1 MFSKENRAN
10 TIHGILLIALFSF
23 AAFYIAEIPFV
34 KSLSFSP
41 LIVGII
47 LGMLYANSLRNKLP
61 ETWVPGIKFCTK
73 QILRAG
79 IVLYGFRLTLTQVAA
94 VGLPAVVIDTIIV
107 AGTIF
112 LGVWLGKLL
121 KMDKD
126 TSLMTATGSAIC
138 GAAAVLEQGRDRWI
152 EALSAALP
160 SDFSIPVTKATT
172 QDPGESIA
180 LAHAA
185 EETMCGEF
193 AESMPEITRIKVL
206 DHGDLAEAVVPDVRP
221 VRAVILA
228 AVLSLFFVVV
238 IFLLWELSRDGI
250 WLPATLR
257 RRYGLHSLGTVESTG
272 FAENVKYLLEKADAH
287 KIAVCGALPEGDP
300 QEAVDRLR
308 ELQPAGR
315 EQTSGRVQP
324 IDREWIAVPSPLL
337 CPESAETLRAA
348 DVVLLA
354 VPAGATVGK
363 RLEAVLEYLTAQD
376 CKVDGAFLW
385 NADETLIRSYYFLP
399 MIGSDTADNDM
410 NTRNTE
416 MEHTK
421 TTQAEGEQA

>member
-1 MFSKENRAN
+1 MEASYGKEPFDLRLLLLRLGSNLWK
-10 TIHGILLIALFSF
+10 ILALT
-23 AAFYIAEIPFV
+23 
-34 KSLSFSP
+34 
-41 LIVGII
+41 I
-47 LGMLYANSLRNKLP
+47 LGTVLFGGGYYVKNVLLQPDPGYAASSTYKVEYVENPNAAGAYYINEATWNSLLHTGEFLDGV
-61 ETWVPGIKFCTK
+61 ETHL
-73 QILRAG
+73 QE
-79 IVLYGFRLTLTQVAA
+79 AA
-94 VGLPAVVIDTIIV
+94 ERG
-107 AGTIF
+107 
-112 LGVWLGKLL
+112 
-121 KMDKD
+121 D
-126 TSLMTATGSAIC
+126 TS
-138 GAAAVLEQGRDRWI
+138 AAAALEQGRDRWI
-152 EALSAALP
+152 KALSAALP

-172 QDPGESIA
+172 QDPEESIA
-180 LAHAA
+180 LAHAV

-238 IFLLWELSRDGI
+238 IFLLWELSRDSI

-257 RRYGLHSLGTVESTG
+257 RRYGIHSLGTVESMG

-287 KIAVCGALPEGDP
+287 KIAVCGALPEADP

-308 ELQPAGR
+308 ELQTTDSEQPTGS
-315 EQTSGRVQP
+315 EQTAGTVQTAV
-324 IDREWIAVPSPLL
+324 REWTAVPSPLL
-337 CPESAETLRAA
+337 CPESAETLREA

-399 MIGSDTADNDM
+399 RAAYPEQET
-410 NTRNTE
+410 
-416 MEHTK
+416 
-421 TTQAEGEQA
+421 AEGIHGGTGR

>member
-1 MFSKENRAN
+1 MEASYGKEPFDLRLLLLRLGRNLWK
-10 TIHGILLIALFSF
+10 ILVLT
-23 AAFYIAEIPFV
+23 
-34 KSLSFSP
+34 
-41 LIVGII
+41 I
-47 LGMLYANSLRNKLP
+47 LGTVLFGGGYYVKNVLLQPAPGYAASSTYKVEYVENPNAAGAYYINEATWNSLLHTGEFLDGV
-61 ETWVPGIKFCTK
+61 ETHL
-73 QILRAG
+73 QE
-79 IVLYGFRLTLTQVAA
+79 AA
-94 VGLPAVVIDTIIV
+94 ERG
-107 AGTIF
+107 
-112 LGVWLGKLL
+112 
-121 KMDKD
+121 D
-126 TSLMTATGSAIC
+126 TSAT
-138 GAAAVLEQGRDRWI
+138 AVLEQGRDRWI

-160 SDFSIPVTKATT
+160 SDFSIPMTKATT

-206 DHGDLAEAVVPDVRP
+206 DHGDHAEAVVPDVRP

-238 IFLLWELSRDGI
+238 IFLLWELSRDSI
-250 WLPATLR
+250 WLPVTLR
-257 RRYGLHSLGTVESTG
+257 RRYLGTVESAG

-287 KIAVCGALPEGDP
+287 KIVVCGALPEADP

-308 ELQPAGR
+308 ELPERA
-315 EQTSGRVQP
+315 QTVGRVQP
-324 IDREWIAVPSPLL
+324 TDREWIAVPSPLL
-337 CPESAETLRAA
+337 CPESAETLREA

-376 CKVDGAFLW
+376 CRVDGAFLW

-399 MIGSDTADNDM
+399 RAADPEQE
-410 NTRNTE
+410 T
-416 MEHTK
+416 
-421 TTQAEGEQA
+421 AEGIHGGTGR

>member
-1 MFSKENRAN
+1 MEASYGKEPFDLRLLLLRLGRNLWK
-10 TIHGILLIALFSF
+10 ILALT
-23 AAFYIAEIPFV
+23 
-34 KSLSFSP
+34 
-41 LIVGII
+41 I
-47 LGMLYANSLRNKLP
+47 LGTVLFGGGYYVKNVLLQPDPGYAASSTYKVEYVENPNAAGAYYINEATWNSLLHTGEFLDGV
-61 ETWVPGIKFCTK
+61 ETHL
-73 QILRAG
+73 QE
-79 IVLYGFRLTLTQVAA
+79 AA
-94 VGLPAVVIDTIIV
+94 ERGE
-107 AGTIF
+107 
-112 LGVWLGKLL
+112 
-121 KMDKD
+121 
-126 TSLMTATGSAIC
+126 S

-152 EALSAALP
+152 EALS
-160 SDFSIPVTKATT
+160 
-172 QDPGESIA
+172 
-180 LAHAA
+180 
-185 EETMCGEF
+185 GEF

-238 IFLLWELSRDGI
+238 IFLLWELSRDSI

-272 FAENVKYLLEKADAH
+272 FAQNVKYLLEKADAH
-287 KIAVCGALPEGDP
+287 KIAVCGALPEADP

>member
-1 MFSKENRAN
+1 MEASYGKEPFDLRLLLLRLGRNLWK
-10 TIHGILLIALFSF
+10 ILALT
-23 AAFYIAEIPFV
+23 
-34 KSLSFSP
+34 
-41 LIVGII
+41 I
-47 LGMLYANSLRNKLP
+47 LGTVLFGGGYYVKNVLLQPDPGYAASSTYKVEYVENPNAAGAYYINEATWNSLLHTGEFLDGV
-61 ETWVPGIKFCTK
+61 ETHL
-73 QILRAG
+73 QE
-79 IVLYGFRLTLTQVAA
+79 AA
-94 VGLPAVVIDTIIV
+94 ERGET
-107 AGTIF
+107 
-112 LGVWLGKLL
+112 
-121 KMDKD
+121 
-126 TSLMTATGSAIC
+126 

-238 IFLLWELSRDGI
+238 IFLLWELSRDSI

-287 KIAVCGALPEGDP
+287 KIAVCRRQIHRRPWTDCASCRPPVES
-300 QEAVDRLR
+300 R
-308 ELQPAGR
+308 PAA
-315 EQTSGRVQP
+315 ECS
-324 IDREWIAVPSPLL
+324 PSTENGSQFPVR
-337 CPESAETLRAA
+337 CYALRAQRRCGRRMWSCWQCRPERRWVNA
-348 DVVLLA
+348 W
-354 VPAGATVGK
+354 
-363 RLEAVLEYLTAQD
+363 RL
-376 CKVDGAFLW
+376 CW
-385 NADETLIRSYYFLP
+385 NI
-399 MIGSDTADNDM
+399 
-410 NTRNTE
+410 
-416 MEHTK
+416 
-421 TTQAEGEQA
+421 

>member
-1 MFSKENRAN
+1 MEVSYGKEPFDLRLLCLRLCRNLWKILAVTTVGTLLSSGGYYVKNVLLQPDSGYAASSTYKVEYKENPKAAGAYYINEATWN
-10 TIHGILLIALFSF
+10 TLLHTGEFLDGVETHLQE
-23 AAFYIAEIPFV
+23 AAER
-34 KSLSFSP
+34 
-41 LIVGII
+41 G
-47 LGMLYANSLRNKLP
+47 
-61 ETWVPGIKFCTK
+61 ET
-73 QILRAG
+73 
-79 IVLYGFRLTLTQVAA
+79 
-94 VGLPAVVIDTIIV
+94 
-107 AGTIF
+107 
-112 LGVWLGKLL
+112 
-121 KMDKD
+121 
-126 TSLMTATGSAIC
+126 

-152 EALSAALP
+152 KALSAALP

-206 DHGDLAEAVVPDVRP
+206 DHGDHAEAVVPDVRP

-238 IFLLWELSRDGI
+238 IFLLWELSRDSI

-257 RRYGLHSLGTVESTG
+257 RRYGLHSLGTVGSTG

-287 KIAVCGALPEGDP
+287 KIAVCGALPEADP

-308 ELQPAGR
+308 ELSKRAQTTGS
-315 EQTSGRVQP
+315 EQTAGTVQP
-324 IDREWIAVPSPLL
+324 TVREWTAVPSPLL
-337 CPESAETLRAA
+337 CPESAETLREA

-399 MIGSDTADNDM
+399 RAAYPEQET
-410 NTRNTE
+410 
-416 MEHTK
+416 
-421 TTQAEGEQA
+421 AEGIHGGTGR

>member
-1 MFSKENRAN
+1 MEASYGKEPFDLRLLLLRLGRNLWK
-10 TIHGILLIALFSF
+10 ILALT
-23 AAFYIAEIPFV
+23 
-34 KSLSFSP
+34 
-41 LIVGII
+41 I
-47 LGMLYANSLRNKLP
+47 LGTVLFGGGYYVKNVLLQPDPGYAASSTYKVEYVENPNAAGAYYINEATWNSLLHTGEFLDGV
-61 ETWVPGIKFCTK
+61 ETHL
-73 QILRAG
+73 QE
-79 IVLYGFRLTLTQVAA
+79 AA
-94 VGLPAVVIDTIIV
+94 ERKET
-107 AGTIF
+107 
-112 LGVWLGKLL
+112 
-121 KMDKD
+121 
-126 TSLMTATGSAIC
+126 

-160 SDFSIPVTKATT
+160 SDFSIPETKATT
-172 QDPGESIA
+172 QDPAESIA
-180 LAHAA
+180 LAHAV

-238 IFLLWELSRDGI
+238 IFLLWELSRDSI
-250 WLPATLR
+250 WLPVTLR
-257 RRYGLHSLGTVESTG
+257 RRYALHSLGTVESTG

-287 KIAVCGALPEGDP
+287 KIAVCGALPEADP

-308 ELQPAGR
+308 ELSER
-315 EQTSGRVQP
+315 EQTTGTAQTICTTQNIGRA
-324 IDREWIAVPSPLL
+324 WTAVPSPLL
-337 CPESAETLRAA
+337 CPESAETLREA

-385 NADETLIRSYYFLP
+385 NADEILIRSYYFLP

>member
-1 MFSKENRAN
+1 MEASYGKEPSDLRLLLLRLGRNLWK
-10 TIHGILLIALFSF
+10 ILALT
-23 AAFYIAEIPFV
+23 
-34 KSLSFSP
+34 
-41 LIVGII
+41 I
-47 LGMLYANSLRNKLP
+47 LGTVLSGGGYYVKNVLLQPAPGYAASSTYKVEYVENPNAAGAYYINEATWNSLLHTGEFLDGV
-61 ETWVPGIKFCTK
+61 ETHL
-73 QILRAG
+73 QE
-79 IVLYGFRLTLTQVAA
+79 AA
-94 VGLPAVVIDTIIV
+94 ERG
-107 AGTIF
+107 
-112 LGVWLGKLL
+112 
-121 KMDKD
+121 D
-126 TSLMTATGSAIC
+126 TS
-138 GAAAVLEQGRDRWI
+138 AAAVLEQGRDRWI

-160 SDFSIPVTKATT
+160 SDFSIPVTKAAT

-180 LAHAA
+180 LAHAT

-238 IFLLWELSRDGI
+238 IFLLWELSRDSI

-257 RRYGLHSLGTVESTG
+257 RRYGLRSLGTVESAG

-287 KIAVCGALPEGDP
+287 KIAVCGALPEADP
-300 QEAVDRLR
+300 QTAVDRLCELSER
-308 ELQPAGR
+308 EQTIGTAQTAGR
-315 EQTSGRVQP
+315 EWT
-324 IDREWIAVPSPLL
+324 AVPSPLL
-337 CPESAETLRAA
+337 CPESAETLREA

-399 MIGSDTADNDM
+399 RAAYPEQETAGGIHGG
-410 NTRNTE
+410 TGR
-416 MEHTK
+416 
-421 TTQAEGEQA
+421 